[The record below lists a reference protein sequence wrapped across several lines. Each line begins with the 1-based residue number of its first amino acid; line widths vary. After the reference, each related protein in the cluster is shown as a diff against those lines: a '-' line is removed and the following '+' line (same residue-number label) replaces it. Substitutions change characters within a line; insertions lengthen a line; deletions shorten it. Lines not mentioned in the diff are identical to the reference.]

1 MNRLEALT
9 PGSHANYRAA
19 GTLDGH
25 KADIFASN
33 VCGDRIS
40 LHIGPLGMTVS
51 FEACC
56 ELVEHLT
63 AAIDAQLKAAGGAD
77 HE

>member
-33 VCGDRIS
+33 VCGDSIS

-63 AAIDAQLKAAGGAD
+63 AAIKAQIKAGGAD